1 MLFASDYSH
10 NGLPVVFTNNL
21 GFRANHTWADM
32 LQLNL
37 LVAPAEKFDTN
48 ERTQLNDILQTHF
61 GERRREDNAFWLIG
75 ISLDKGVDEKSA
87 IRNRFS
93 DLDLDYD
100 DDVFVYTMG
109 GKREE
114 CPPNSA
120 VWDMYIFIF
129 CIGQVI
135 R

>member
-1 MLFASDYSH
+1 M
-10 NGLPVVFTNNL
+10 VFTNNL
-21 GFRANHTWADM
+21 GFRANHTWADK

-37 LVAPAEKFDTN
+37 LVAPAEKFDAKKH
-48 ERTQLNDILQTHF
+48 TQLNGILQTHF
-61 GERRREDNAFWLIG
+61 AERRREDNAFWLIG
-75 ISLDKGVDEKSA
+75 ISTGKGVDEKSA

-114 CPPNSA
+114 CP
-120 VWDMYIFIF
+120 
-129 CIGQVI
+129 
-135 R
+135 